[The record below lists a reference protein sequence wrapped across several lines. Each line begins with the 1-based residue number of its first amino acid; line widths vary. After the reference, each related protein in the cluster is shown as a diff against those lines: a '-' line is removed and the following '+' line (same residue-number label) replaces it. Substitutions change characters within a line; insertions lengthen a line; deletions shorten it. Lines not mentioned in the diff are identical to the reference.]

1 MLCFVWQQV
10 GSDIIHSFSA
20 FESWDAVEIMMATD
34 FETNECT
41 TVEAKVVDRMEEL
54 PDNAVVLTVNVSSS
68 LKAGLNLFWSRD
80 I

>member
-1 MLCFVWQQV
+1 
-10 GSDIIHSFSA
+10 
-20 FESWDAVEIMMATD
+20 MATD

-68 LKAGLNLFWSRD
+68 LKAGLNLF
-80 I
+80 